1 MENTSDS
8 TASLFGWMAWTP
20 EVAIFFIGIGLML
33 AGMTVWQIRS
43 PSIERKG
50 FLPMP
55 TTRGDRLFIGLLTAA
70 YVNLAWA
77 GFTEMQQAIGVAIS
91 FVILLVVMRWG

>member
-1 MENTSDS
+1 MNW
-8 TASLFGWMAWTP
+8 TAP
-20 EVAIFFIGIGLML
+20 VAIFFIAIVTML
-33 AGMTVWQIRS
+33 IGMTLWQIKS

-55 TTRGDRLFIGLLTAA
+55 TTRGDRLFISLLTAA

-77 GFTEMQQAIGVAIS
+77 GLTDMHQAVGAALS
-91 FVILLVVMRWG
+91 FVLLLVVMRWG

>member
-1 MENTSDS
+1 MENTE
-8 TASLFGWMAWTP
+8 SLFAWMNWTP
-20 EVAIFFIGIGLML
+20 PVAIFFIAIVTML
-33 AGMTVWQIRS
+33 IGMTLWQIKS

-55 TTRGDRLFIGLLTAA
+55 TTRGDRLFISLLTAA

-77 GFTEMQQAIGVAIS
+77 GLTEMHQAVGAALS
-91 FVILLVVMRWG
+91 FVLLLVVMRWG

>member
-1 MENTSDS
+1 MN
-8 TASLFGWMAWTP
+8 WTP
-20 EVAIFFIGIGLML
+20 PVAIFFIAIVTML
-33 AGMTVWQIRS
+33 IGMTLWQIKS

-55 TTRGDRLFIGLLTAA
+55 TTRGDRLFISLLTAA

-77 GFTEMQQAIGVAIS
+77 GLTEMHQAVGAALS
-91 FVILLVVMRWG
+91 FVLLLVVMRWG

>member
-8 TASLFGWMAWTP
+8 TTSLFGWMAWTP
-20 EVAIFFIGIGLML
+20 EVAIFFICIGLML

-77 GFTEMQQAIGVAIS
+77 GFTEMQQAIGAALS
-91 FVILLVVMRWG
+91 FVLLVVVMRWG

>member
-1 MENTSDS
+1 MEANDS

-20 EVAIFFIGIGLML
+20 EVALFFIAIAVML
-33 AGMTVWQIRS
+33 AGMTIWQIRS
-43 PSIERKG
+43 PSVERKG

-55 TTRGDRLFIGLLTAA
+55 TTRGDRLFVSLLAAA

-77 GFTEMQQAIGVAIS
+77 GLTELPQAIAAAIS
-91 FVILLVVMRWG
+91 FLLLLVLMRWG

>member
-1 MENTSDS
+1 
-8 TASLFGWMAWTP
+8 MAWTTP
-20 EVAIFFIGIGLML
+20 VAIFFIGVFLML
-33 AGMTVWQIRS
+33 VGMTLWQARS

-55 TTRGDRLFIGLLTAA
+55 TTRGDRLFIGLLSAA

-77 GFTEMQQAIGVAIS
+77 GLTDATQWIAAAIG
-91 FVILLVVMRWG
+91 FVVLLVMMRWG